1 MEPMWAFRG
10 GGTDGQ
16 IILQTGRWTAWMVGL
31 TMPHLELRATRH
43 GTLLGTV
50 LYARV
55 PYLSPY
61 RTVRYLPLT
70 YLYARGLH
78 PTPSDVPLSCA
89 TLRGLQPLPQVGAR
103 AIRTP
108 YLPRTDRVL
117 KGWDPSEHSR
127 RLAAPARTAL
137 FYFSI
142 VGWGWDWA
150 PMHLANPMAVSRQD
164 EADCVRTKPRD
175 HRRISTRIY
184 LSR

>member
-1 MEPMWAFRG
+1 MGPMWAFRG

-89 TLRGLQPLPQVGAR
+89 TLRGLQPLPQVGAGHER
-103 AIRTP
+103 SVLHTYHVRTGSSRGGIHP
-108 YLPRTDRVL
+108 NILGGLRPRHT
-117 KGWDPSEHSR
+117 R
-127 RLAAPARTAL
+127 R
-137 FYFSI
+137 FSI
-142 VGWGWDWA
+142 FLLSAGAGAGLRCIWRIPWPCRGK
-150 PMHLANPMAVSRQD
+150 
-164 EADCVRTKPRD
+164 T
-175 HRRISTRIY
+175 RRAA
-184 LSR
+184 